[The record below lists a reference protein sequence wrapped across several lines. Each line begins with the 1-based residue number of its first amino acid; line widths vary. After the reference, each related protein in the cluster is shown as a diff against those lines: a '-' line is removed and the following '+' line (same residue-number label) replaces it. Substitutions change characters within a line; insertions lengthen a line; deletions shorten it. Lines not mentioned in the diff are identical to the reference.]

1 MADTKHLKEYQ
12 DAEETEEALKT
23 IPLLKR
29 EDISRESAKIYN
41 TEKHVDDTLVLHHEI
56 DTNGIG
62 YLELLFDMKYV
73 PEELVP
79 YMGIL
84 KSVLGYVDTEHY
96 DYGALFNE
104 INARS
109 GGILF
114 GISVFTDSKDNQ
126 KFTPMA
132 GIKAKALY
140 KDIPFVFEMIKEILK
155 TSKLEDEKRL
165 YEIIAKMKSRLQMS
179 LVSSGHTTAA
189 MRALSYF
196 SAGSC
201 FQEKISG
208 VDFYQLINDIEENFE
223 QRKAD
228 VIAKLKELMGCVFRA
243 ENLMVSYTSEEKGY
257 EGLEKEIKEFK
268 EILYTG
274 EKKETASYSSCVVK
288 NEGFKTA
295 GQVQHVAAAGNFKEA
310 GFEYTGALR
319 ILKVMLSY
327 EYLWMNIRV
336 KGGAYGC
343 MSSFRRNGDGFLVSY
358 RDPNLEKTLEVFRK
372 TGDFIRSFDAD
383 EREMTKYIIGTIS
396 ELDVP
401 MTPSTKGNMSLNA
414 WFSKVTE
421 EDMQRERQEIL
432 DAQPKDIRKL
442 AGIVD
447 AMMEQN
453 RICVVGSEEKIE
465 QEKKVFEV
473 TKHLL

>member
-1 MADTKHLKEYQ
+1 
-12 DAEETEEALKT
+12 
-23 IPLLKR
+23 
-29 EDISRESAKIYN
+29 
-41 TEKHVDDTLVLHHEI
+41 
-56 DTNGIG
+56 
-62 YLELLFDMKYV
+62 
-73 PEELVP
+73 
-79 YMGIL
+79 
-84 KSVLGYVDTEHY
+84 
-96 DYGALFNE
+96 
-104 INARS
+104 
-109 GGILF
+109 
-114 GISVFTDSKDNQ
+114 
-126 KFTPMA
+126 
-132 GIKAKALY
+132 
-140 KDIPFVFEMIKEILK
+140 
-155 TSKLEDEKRL
+155 
-165 YEIIAKMKSRLQMS
+165 
-179 LVSSGHTTAA
+179 
-189 MRALSYF
+189 
-196 SAGSC
+196 
-201 FQEKISG
+201 
-208 VDFYQLINDIEENFE
+208 
-223 QRKAD
+223 
-228 VIAKLKELMGCVFRA
+228 
-243 ENLMVSYTSEEKGY
+243 MVSYTSEEKGY
-257 EGLEKEIKEFK
+257 EGLEKKIKEFK

-274 EKKETASYSSCVVK
+274 EKQNAASYSSCVVK

-358 RDPNLEKTLEVFRK
+358 RDPNLGKTLEVFRK

-401 MTPSTKGNMSLNA
+401 MTPSAKGNMSLNA

-432 DAQPKDIRKL
+432 NAQPKDIREL

-465 QEKKVFEV
+465 QEKKVFGE

>member
-1 MADTKHLKEYQ
+1 
-12 DAEETEEALKT
+12 
-23 IPLLKR
+23 
-29 EDISRESAKIYN
+29 
-41 TEKHVDDTLVLHHEI
+41 
-56 DTNGIG
+56 
-62 YLELLFDMKYV
+62 
-73 PEELVP
+73 
-79 YMGIL
+79 
-84 KSVLGYVDTEHY
+84 
-96 DYGALFNE
+96 
-104 INARS
+104 
-109 GGILF
+109 
-114 GISVFTDSKDNQ
+114 
-126 KFTPMA
+126 
-132 GIKAKALY
+132 
-140 KDIPFVFEMIKEILK
+140 MIKEILK

-401 MTPSTKGNMSLNA
+401 MTPATKGNMSLNA